1 MLLSQHQIQTER
13 IFAKKHWSES
23 VWTLN
28 ISSVWCVQLNICW
41 TGFTNQ
47 VLFLFTSQLHWNWS
61 LDLERAFT
69 GDVEAHCGSDG
80 LHTHHFSLHLDVIGF
95 AVSCNKIPT
104 FSSRWPENAAGS
116 ICILYIH
123 MFHLN
128 PRLMSTEVSPS
139 DLLCDSG
146 PRYDTITSDTIWHF
160 AVRDATVLH
169 FHPSIQQLID
179 SLSSI
184 SPLLSSWLT
193 GGQQRTRSTHNPQ
206 HCPLHQKGNTRLAEE
221 TTWTSNQSAAASGG
235 ICLRAQLA
243 ELQQRSE
250 TLDDSK
256 WPKDFSGQRMIEYN
270 VVIFHIVMNWMFN
283 WGNSSVTISD
293 ILTACDWVNR
303 TFVQSNMCECLKV
316 DAATETQLT
325 CDQ

>member
-1 MLLSQHQIQTER
+1 MSFQKLESLS
-13 IFAKKHWSES
+13 ADS
-23 VWTLN
+23 
-28 ISSVWCVQLNICW
+28 
-41 TGFTNQ
+41 
-47 VLFLFTSQLHWNWS
+47 TS
-61 LDLERAFT
+61 

-80 LHTHHFSLHLDVIGF
+80 VHTHHFSLHLDVTGF

-123 MFHLN
+123 MFHL
-128 PRLMSTEVSPS
+128 MSTEVSPS

-146 PRYDTITSDTIWHF
+146 PRYDTITSDTIWHL

-243 ELQQRSE
+243 ELRQRSE